1 MWGFGRDLVRY
12 WQLFESQ
19 GGGGFARFVAP
30 VCGDVGLWLELDEIS
45 KMAASLPA
53 MIYGDSK
60 MAAIAL
66 AKMSGYNTPRG
77 INSVKWG

>member
-1 MWGFGRDLVRY
+1 MGDSRVV
-12 WQLFESQ
+12 
-19 GGGGFARFVAP
+19 VAP
-30 VCGDVGLWLELDEIS
+30 VCGDVGLWSGFDEIS

-53 MIYGDSK
+53 MIYGNSK

-66 AKMSGYNTPRG
+66 AKTSGYNAPRG